1 MTTERLPSLFVSHGP
16 PSMVVDDLLV
26 HAALAGLGRRLPR
39 PRAVLC
45 VSAHWIAETPTV
57 TAAAAPPTI
66 HDFYGFP
73 DELYRLHYPA
83 PGDPELAGRV
93 AALVRETGYPCHA
106 DAERGLDHGA
116 WEPLMLMYPEADVPV
131 VQLSLLAD
139 PDPAALYRLGRA
151 LAPLRAGGVLIVG
164 SGTAVHNLSQWRR
177 DPETTPAWARAFDD
191 WLAARLAAGDAEAV
205 LAYHREAP
213 SAHEAHPT
221 AEHFLPL
228 PVALGAGG
236 GAPAEAVHRGFSYG
250 SLSMAAYA
258 FGGDVTTA

>member
-1 MTTERLPSLFVSHGP
+1 MTERLPSLFVSHGP
-16 PSMVVDDLLV
+16 PSMVIDDLPV
-26 HAALAGLGRRLPR
+26 HAALADLGRRLPR
-39 PRAVLC
+39 PRAVVC
-45 VSAHWIAETPTV
+45 VSAHWIAETPAV
-57 TAAAAPPTI
+57 TAGEAPPTI

-83 PGDPELAGRV
+83 PGNPDLAARI
-93 AALVRETGYPCHA
+93 AALVREAGYPCHE
-106 DAERGLDHGA
+106 DAERGLDHGT

-139 PDPAALYRLGRA
+139 PEPAAHYRLGRA
-151 LAPLRAGGVLIVG
+151 LAPLREKGVMVMG

-177 DPETTPAWARAFDD
+177 EPDTTPAWARAFDD
-191 WLAARLAAGDAEAV
+191 WLAVRLAAGDVAAV

-213 SAHEAHPT
+213 SAHNAHPT

-228 PVALGAGG
+228 PVALGAAD
-236 GAPAEAVHRGFSYG
+236 GAPGEPVYRGFSYG

-258 FGGDVTTA
+258 FDGIVTTA